1 MLHQNLFARKNK
13 MFIGIKKPAY
23 ISSLPIVKEMPVVY
37 GQSKGQV
44 RRVLLQMEQN
54 PSDYWILNVD
64 L

>member
-1 MLHQNLFARKNK
+1 

-23 ISSLPIVKEMPVVY
+23 ISSLPIVREMPVVY